1 MNLIKGNMKDSQER
15 YMKEKEAKYPTQFK
29 PTTCR
34 WTGWQP
40 TVGPNL
46 FFQIFKTNL
55 FFAGLS
61 IPTPQVVEPLETKFP
76 SEPPNSDVVDFL
88 KVWSL
93 SIIFML
99 SVVPVAMYPFKCN
112 SLFIQKP
119 VSYNRSGSTLSI
131 Y

>member
-1 MNLIKGNMKDSQER
+1 
-15 YMKEKEAKYPTQFK
+15 MKEKEAKYPTQFK

-34 WTGWQP
+34 WAGRQSTI
-40 TVGPNL
+40 GPNL

-93 SIIFML
+93 SIIL
-99 SVVPVAMYPFKCN
+99 ERSVVPVM
-112 SLFIQKP
+112 
-119 VSYNRSGSTLSI
+119 
-131 Y
+131 